1 MDVNALELV
10 VTDADLAAL
19 VEKHVPADLSIE
31 DLKVT
36 IRPEGICMQGSY
48 PMLVRVNFECW
59 WTAEVSAGKI
69 RCAISKLKALGM
81 PAMVFKSAI
90 IKVLGDFAKNEFW
103 RAIDGETVVLD
114 PEFLLARDVLPGH
127 LNLKSIAL
135 GEGTATVLAG
145 R

>member
-10 VTDADLAAL
+10 LTDADLAAL

-36 IRPEGICMQGSY
+36 IRPEGLCMQGSY
-48 PMLVRVNFECW
+48 SLLVRVNFECW
-59 WTAEVSAGKI
+59 WIAEVSAGKI
-69 RCAISKLKALGM
+69 RCTISKLKAMGM

-90 IKVLGDFAKNEFW
+90 IKVLADFAKNEFW
-103 RAIDGETVVLD
+103 MAVKGETVVLD
-114 PEFLLARDVLPGH
+114 PEYLLARYLAPGH
-127 LNLKSIAL
+127 LNLKSIVL